1 MRERSFFV
9 LKLSRN
15 RQIPSWDIACWW
27 LEMLSFDDEQVIPV
41 WSNVWTA
48 SSLRILGQVDVTVTF
63 VKLNISWSFPYV
75 LFLQWG
81 VHMLI
86 YMCSSSLSYIHYFC
100 NEERTCPL
108 CSLMRESSV
117 FCTQAEQ
124 KYKCR
129 FCVDQQ
135 PWIVL
140 WSFYPVMRNKLSLS
154 EEMCWQQLNWGFWA
168 ANMLQ

>member
-1 MRERSFFV
+1 MRERSVSV

-15 RQIPSWDIACWW
+15 RQIPNWDIACWW

-41 WSNVWTA
+41 WRNVWTA
-48 SSLRILGQVDVTVTF
+48 SSLRILGQVDLTVTF

-81 VHMLI
+81 VHMLV

-108 CSLMRESSV
+108 CSLMRERSY
-117 FCTQAEQ
+117 F
-124 KYKCR
+124 
-129 FCVDQQ
+129 
-135 PWIVL
+135 VL
-140 WSFYPVMRNKLSLS
+140 KLSRNRRVHQYWSVWNQTFKASNNSSLITLIGHETMVCTVS
-154 EEMCWQQLNWGFWA
+154 MA
-168 ANMLQ
+168 